1 MKTKKEAINCLTSD
15 LTNLIHE
22 YRLETF
28 SEEVIF
34 SYFSNFMKSAGIDSN
49 ITIAVLEK
57 FGDLGKEAALIIKVN
72 EGH

>member
-1 MKTKKEAINCLTSD
+1 MKTPQQKINCLTSD

-22 YRLETF
+22 HKLETF
-28 SEEVIF
+28 SEEDIF
-34 SYFSNFMKSAGIDSN
+34 MYFSDFMKSAGVDTD

-57 FGDLGKEAALIIKVN
+57 FGDLGKEAALTIKIN